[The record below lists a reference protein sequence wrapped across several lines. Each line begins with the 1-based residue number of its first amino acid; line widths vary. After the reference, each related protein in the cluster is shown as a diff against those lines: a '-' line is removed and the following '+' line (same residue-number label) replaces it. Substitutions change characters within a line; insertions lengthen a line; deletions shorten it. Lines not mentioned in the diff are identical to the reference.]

1 MTEDRSKPSLH
12 WMEPPHGEGVPSRE
26 LVMMFGYFGDEREP
40 MAAILEEKECGDLL
54 VLIPRE
60 VLTAAL
66 AEGWD
71 DPWAWLRELN

>member
-1 MTEDRSKPSLH
+1 MTEESKPSLH
-12 WMEPPHGEGVPSRE
+12 WIEPGGSARE